1 MRIFVT
7 GATGFVGS
15 AVVRE
20 LIGAGHRVLG
30 MARSDAGAQAL
41 AAMGAEVHRGSLED
55 AGSLR
60 SGAASTDGV
69 IHTAFIHDFSR
80 FQENSEIDR
89 RAIAALGAALRGSGR
104 PLIVTSGMAHLAK
117 GRLAT
122 EDDTPPPP
130 TPHFPR
136 ASEEAAAALAAEGVR
151 VAVMRLPPSVHGDGD
166 HGFVPIL
173 HRIACEKGRSAFIGK
188 GLNRWPAVHR
198 LDAARAFRLA
208 IEHGSRGDAPPGER
222 YHAVAEE
229 GVPFHGIAE
238 AIGRQLGLPAAAL
251 PPGEAA
257 GHFAW
262 FAAFAGMDAPA
273 SSERTRALLDWAP
286 AQPGLLA
293 DIGRPGYFG
302 G

>member
-15 AVVRE
+15 AVVRD

-80 FQENSEIDR
+80 FQENCETDR
-89 RAIAALGAALRGSGR
+89 RAIGALGDALKGSGR
-104 PLIVTSGMAHLAK
+104 PLIVTSGVAHLAK

-136 ASEEAAAALAAEGVR
+136 ASEEAAAALAAQGVR
-151 VAVMRLPPSVHGDGD
+151 VAVMRLPPSVHGEGD

-173 HRIACEKGRSAFIGK
+173 HRIAREKGLSAHIGE

-208 IEHGSRGDAPPGER
+208 IEHGARGHSAPGKR

-229 GVPFHGIAE
+229 GVPFRGIAE
-238 AIGRQLGLPAAAL
+238 TIGRQLDLPVTAL
-251 PPGEAA
+251 SPGEAA
-257 GHFAW
+257 AHFGW
-262 FAAFAGMDAPA
+262 FAAFAGMDAPT
-273 SSERTRALLDWAP
+273 SSERTRAELGWAP

-293 DIGRPGYFG
+293 DIGQPGYFG